1 MAFRGAELAVHRGAA
16 DAQGA
21 CGFGNVAARVL
32 YGLANEGGF
41 GCAQR
46 CRAAG
51 YGHRRQSTPSA
62 CRTMSAADGAAD
74 NGVSCYNNYSYLRFI
89 HKRWRL
95 FWGSLLFRVAYNIP
109 H

>member
-1 MAFRGAELAVHRGAA
+1 MSFRGAELAIHRGAA

-21 CGFGNVAARVL
+21 GGFGNVAARVL

-51 YGHRRQSTPSA
+51 YSRRASRAPA
-62 CRTMSAADGAAD
+62 NGLGAGIGPQR
-74 NGVSCYNNYSYLRFI
+74 GVIMRAGQI
-89 HKRWRL
+89 E
-95 FWGSLLFRVAYNIP
+95 
-109 H
+109 